1 MNTPRSWQHEFPL
14 DPAICYLNHAAV
26 APWPQRATEA
36 VSRFAQENSRQ
47 GARDYPRWAKLE
59 KQLREQLKQLI
70 NAPSTGDIALVKNTS
85 EALSFVAQG
94 IDWQVGD
101 EIITSNQEFPSN
113 RIPWEALSERGVVL
127 QQVRLESDDP
137 EQALINAMT
146 TQTRLLT
153 ISSVQYAS
161 GLRMDLPRLGAACK
175 ARGILFC
182 VDAIQ
187 SLGALPFD
195 VQAIDCDF
203 AMADGH
209 KWLLGP
215 EGLGVFYCRESVRE
229 SLHLTQHGWH
239 MVEAMGNYDLQQWQP
254 ASSARRFEAGSPN
267 TLAQHALSASLE
279 LLLEIGM
286 DEVAEL
292 LQQRVAYL
300 LGRLQRLEGAKL
312 LSPEKQE
319 RRAGIVTFAI
329 DGINHARLHRDLM
342 QAGIICAQRG
352 GGIRWSPHF
361 YTTQATIDQA
371 LTTLQQLVTRQRDE
385 NTSR

>member
-1 MNTPRSWQHEFPL
+1 MSTPKTWLHEFPL

-26 APWPQRATEA
+26 APWPQRAADA
-36 VSRFAQENSRQ
+36 VTRFAQENALQ
-47 GARDYPRWAKLE
+47 GARDYPRWSKLE
-59 KQLREQLKQLI
+59 KHLRDQLRHLL
-70 NAPSTGDIALVKNTS
+70 NAPSPDDIALVKNTS

-94 IDWQVGD
+94 IDWQPGD

-113 RIPWEALSERGVVL
+113 RIPWEALESQGVTL
-127 QQVRLESDDP
+127 KQVALDAADP
-137 EQALINAMT
+137 EQALIDAMT
-146 TQTRLLT
+146 ARTRLLT

-161 GLRMDLPRLGAACK
+161 GLRMDLARLGAACR
-175 ARGILFC
+175 ARGVLFC

-195 VQAIDCDF
+195 VQKIDCDF

-215 EGLGVFYCRESVRE
+215 EGLGVFYCREAVRDQ
-229 SLHLTQHGWH
+229 LRLTQHGWH
-239 MVEAMGNYDLQQWQP
+239 MVQAMGDYDRQQWMP

-279 LLLEIGM
+279 LLLEVGM
-286 DEVAEL
+286 TDVETL
-292 LQQRVAYL
+292 LQERVGYL
-300 LGRLQRLEGAKL
+300 IDQLHRLEGIQL
-312 LSPEKQE
+312 LSPARPE

-329 DGINHARLHRDLM
+329 ADTDHGRLHRELM
-342 QAGIICAQRG
+342 QTGVIGAQRG

-361 YTTQATIDQA
+361 YTAQSTLDQA
-371 LTTLQQLVTRQRDE
+371 LRQLEKLITGA
-385 NTSR
+385 NS

>member
-1 MNTPRSWQHEFPL
+1 MNRPTSWQHEFPL
-14 DPAICYLNHAAV
+14 DPTICYLNHAAV
-26 APWPQRATEA
+26 APWPQRAAEA
-36 VSRFAQENSRQ
+36 VRLFAQENSLQ

-59 KQLREQLKQLI
+59 KQLRQQLKQLI
-70 NAPSTGDIALVKNTS
+70 NAPSTDDIALVKNTS

-94 IDWQVGD
+94 INWQTGD
-101 EIITSNQEFPSN
+101 EIVTSNQEFPSN
-113 RIPWEALSERGVVL
+113 RIPWEALSERGVSL
-127 QQVRLESDDP
+127 QQVALEGDDP
-137 EQALINAMT
+137 EQALIDAMGAN
-146 TQTRLLT
+146 TRLLT

-161 GLRMDLPRLGAACK
+161 GLRMDLQRLGAACK
-175 ARGILFC
+175 ARGVLFC

-215 EGLGVFYCRESVRE
+215 EGLGVFYCRASKRAD
-229 SLHLTQHGWH
+229 LQLTQHGWH

-279 LLLEIGM
+279 LLLDIGM
-286 DEVAEL
+286 HDVAAL
-292 LQQRVAYL
+292 LQQRVSYL
-300 LGRLQRLEGAKL
+300 ITRLQQLAEVRL
-312 LSPEKQE
+312 LSPQDQE
-319 RRAGIVTFAI
+319 RRAGIITFAI
-329 DGINHARLHRDLM
+329 DGVDHARLHKDLM
-342 QAGIICAQRG
+342 QAGVICAQRG

-361 YTTQATIDQA
+361 YTADATLDRAIE
-371 LTTLQQLVTRQRDE
+371 LLQQMVAQQKG
-385 NTSR
+385 